1 MPAPTRVAFVRL
13 IEAFALVAA
22 LGLATHANAQ
32 TLRKPPRAAHPAPK
46 ALPLAPGVDLQT
58 STSAA
63 VGSENHYYS
72 DTVGS
77 SYIDLTDQSYRY
89 GQSTSPR
96 YENSQPLF
104 RF

>member
-1 MPAPTRVAFVRL
+1 MPAPTRAFVRV

-22 LGLATHANAQ
+22 LGLAANASAQ
-32 TLRKPPRAAHPAPK
+32 TLRKPARMAHPAPK
-46 ALPLAPGVDLQT
+46 ALPMAPGVELQT

-77 SYIDLTDQSYRY
+77 SYTDLTDQSFRY
-89 GQSTSPR
+89 GQSPSPR
-96 YENSQPLF
+96 YENGEPLF